1 MPRVA
6 EGRRQP
12 PQGILKRSALQSPE
26 KRVRF
31 DVEPLPSEAPDA
43 PPTQTQIKRTQAAA
57 MRRRRRARLMAMQD
71 PEYVALREAAL
82 AKDPA
87 DTNVVV
93 SPSALVRP
101 RPTGTPKSRARRLQQ
116 MAAAK
121 EVSSTETT
129 RRNLFH
135 SVSHDNNN
143 DDLRARCIALLEMSR
158 EAALPDD
165 DVDDAEEQPGNGV
178 HSSPAERV
186 ADSDA
191 AEPNRL
197 AAVDALC
204 SSATVSLGMV
214 AATTDE
220 DDTHGDFV
228 DMIMDTDSGDE
239 RQGPDD
245 AASNPNYCESIEP
258 TDRMAVEASGDTAV
272 EIDSVVKDM
281 RPDDAANDDHAKAPC
296 DLEPLRSDDTTMAI
310 EASGDITVAGSG
322 RDDSAASV
330 TVAGDGVVTDRRQSV
345 LMGPEDT
352 LAVDD
357 VTKPDDRGAHPT
369 CAAVQSLSGNAVDGR
384 SEVDSVG
391 VEDEGAPAGCTG
403 VEDRD
408 DTDLDRQG
416 NLDDDQDNAPDYD
429 VSSQAGARVG
439 SVGASHD
446 GITGQDPVGAF
457 TGQFKALSPEDQ
469 QLAMKACM
477 AILSSRH
484 EKSAQA
490 VKPARELRSPLWLPR
505 SDGENEGIWCLDG
518 AFNDDDET
526 AVERIVA
533 VRMDESGAQF
543 RIRWEGY
550 ASDHDSWVPEDGIT
564 AGLDAML
571 KTFNASSSSR
581 VQLKVS
587 PAPKPKAAPSISL
600 DAGQVVGVLAND
612 EEAVA
617 GDRFWLFELTKPYVG
632 SLSDTRVNIEGF
644 YLTRDTR
651 DDARTLYRRRR
662 TRKTTNKISM
672 ENVLCDRAG
681 RIIFPTVAPASKHS
695 RRLDRRDFR
704 ALQASAN
711 VALR

>member
-87 DTNVVV
+87 DANVVV

-101 RPTGTPKSRARRLQQ
+101 RATGTPKSRARRLQQ

-135 SVSHDNNN
+135 SVSHDNNY
-143 DDLRARCIALLEMSR
+143 DDLRARCIALLEVSR
-158 EAALPDD
+158 EAPLPDD
-165 DVDDAEEQPGNGV
+165 DADDDEEQPGNGV

-186 ADSDA
+186 ADSGA
-191 AEPNRL
+191 AEPTRL
-197 AAVDALC
+197 TAVNALC
-204 SSATVSLGMV
+204 SSATVSLGTV

-220 DDTHGDFV
+220 DDDTHGDFV
-228 DMIMDTDSGDE
+228 DMIMDIDSGDE
-239 RQGPDD
+239 RPGPDD
-245 AASNPNYCESIEP
+245 AASNPNCCERVEP

-272 EIDSVVKDM
+272 EIDSVVKDR
-281 RPDDAANDDHAKAPC
+281 RPDDAVNDDHAKAPC

-310 EASGDITVAGSG
+310 EASGDVTVAGSG

-345 LMGPEDT
+345 LMGPEGT
-352 LAVDD
+352 VAVDD
-357 VTKPDDRGAHPT
+357 VTKPDDKDAHPT
-369 CAAVQSLSGNAVDGR
+369 CAAVQPLSGNAVDGR

-429 VSSQAGARVG
+429 VSSQTGARVG

-446 GITGQDPVGAF
+446 GIAGKDPVGAF
-457 TGQFKALSPEDQ
+457 TDHFKALSSEDQ

-484 EKSAQA
+484 GKSAQA

-505 SDGENEGIWCLDG
+505 SDGENEGTFGRVIYTGPLLVMTLYVVLGIWCLDG

-543 RIRWEGY
+543 RIRWY
-550 ASDHDSWVPEDGIT
+550 
-564 AGLDAML
+564 
-571 KTFNASSSSR
+571 
-581 VQLKVS
+581 
-587 PAPKPKAAPSISL
+587 
-600 DAGQVVGVLAND
+600 
-612 EEAVA
+612 
-617 GDRFWLFELTKPYVG
+617 
-632 SLSDTRVNIEGF
+632 
-644 YLTRDTR
+644 
-651 DDARTLYRRRR
+651 
-662 TRKTTNKISM
+662 
-672 ENVLCDRAG
+672 
-681 RIIFPTVAPASKHS
+681 
-695 RRLDRRDFR
+695 
-704 ALQASAN
+704 
-711 VALR
+711 